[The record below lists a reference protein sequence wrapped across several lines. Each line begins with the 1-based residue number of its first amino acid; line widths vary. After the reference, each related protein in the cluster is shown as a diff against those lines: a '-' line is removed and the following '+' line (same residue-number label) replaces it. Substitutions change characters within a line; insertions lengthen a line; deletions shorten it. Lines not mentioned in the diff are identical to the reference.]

1 MELEEKIRIIMRLE
15 LALGEVR
22 TQKLELERRAI
33 ERENEVADD
42 IEEAVQ
48 DALDE
53 QNEYR
58 ISLWR
63 EKEAGTETSP
73 EYLLQIKAWATSEIG
88 QLPSSST
95 QTDTGAIE
103 QLERRSKQLKED
115 KDIQDRRIK
124 EMDRQMELLKQESAA
139 IKKKLAE
146 SKDSQLMAIRKKEQD
161 DREKKIIEEE
171 NFSRKNLAKIKSDLE
186 QRELKLNMQQ
196 DEWERN
202 KKKKEEELL
211 RWEEELKKLDKK
223 KKGKS
228 AKQDDSDANN
238 DDAEYLRLKAERDK
252 KRKEEDEQYE
262 KERKEKELQRKL
274 QKQKD
279 DEEEEKENQRRKK
292 QQRDQFRQESF
303 SAVSDDDDEAN
314 KSQKNYK
321 KQSSRELISK
331 PVVADQF
338 QSQTDLDT
346 DKTQDQQKD
355 QQKSKSDFQQQ
366 QSTTSVTPP
375 SSHSPVFAEIGVD
388 TSSLEPAFI
397 LDETT
402 GEEILASPLSLTQTQ
417 RDSDYQSLYSL
428 SQTKRGGSNSPQLQ
442 IYQQQGNSVLT
453 QTSNSSTQRGK
464 KQKIG
469 EMRVN
474 ASTDTDS
481 LMSRRLQMVN
491 TTTSMEEIQFSEIG
505 VQYSDEQ
512 SLTPKSRDVSVWT
525 TK

>member
-1 MELEEKIRIIMRLE
+1 
-15 LALGEVR
+15 
-22 TQKLELERRAI
+22 
-33 ERENEVADD
+33 
-42 IEEAVQ
+42 
-48 DALDE
+48 
-53 QNEYR
+53 
-58 ISLWR
+58 
-63 EKEAGTETSP
+63 
-73 EYLLQIKAWATSEIG
+73 
-88 QLPSSST
+88 
-95 QTDTGAIE
+95 
-103 QLERRSKQLKED
+103 
-115 KDIQDRRIK
+115 
-124 EMDRQMELLKQESAA
+124 
-139 IKKKLAE
+139 
-146 SKDSQLMAIRKKEQD
+146 
-161 DREKKIIEEE
+161 
-171 NFSRKNLAKIKSDLE
+171 
-186 QRELKLNMQQ
+186 
-196 DEWERN
+196 
-202 KKKKEEELL
+202 
-211 RWEEELKKLDKK
+211 
-223 KKGKS
+223 
-228 AKQDDSDANN
+228 
-238 DDAEYLRLKAERDK
+238 
-252 KRKEEDEQYE
+252 
-262 KERKEKELQRKL
+262 
-274 QKQKD
+274 
-279 DEEEEKENQRRKK
+279 
-292 QQRDQFRQESF
+292 
-303 SAVSDDDDEAN
+303 
-314 KSQKNYK
+314 QKNYK

-355 QQKSKSDFQQQ
+355 QQKNKSDFQQQ

-525 TK
+525 TKELTESYDRELIMKHKRLMEKKDHADTQFRLKLNDAEEENEKKKQKQLELENQQKQLLEEDRKRKMQEALDLEKQKFGSHSFATHEASTNTSISIQPNSLEEQNQIFWLNSRQWEYLTNPGNEEGNKINNLSQNLNEYRSVSIAATAANGGTLDEEIGGD